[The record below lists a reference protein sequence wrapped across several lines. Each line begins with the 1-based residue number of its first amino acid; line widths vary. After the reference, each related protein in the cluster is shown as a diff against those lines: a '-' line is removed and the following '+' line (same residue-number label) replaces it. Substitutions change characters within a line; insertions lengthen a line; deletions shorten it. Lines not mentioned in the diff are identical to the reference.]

1 MPSLHHLAAMLSM
14 AAIACARGGTAA
26 NGTGQS
32 RQAAAGPQAAVQLVG
47 DWHLA
52 SDPPQPPPGLR
63 MAFTVDSASGS
74 DYFGRL
80 SLYFAG
86 NTGRN
91 ADEFE
96 PFAGTM
102 GREGSVEFR
111 VTHGDP
117 STAGI
122 LLAGRLRSDTIYV
135 ETLVVG
141 PDSLSSRERDWFL
154 VKR

>member
-1 MPSLHHLAAMLSM
+1 M
-14 AAIACARGGTAA
+14 
-26 NGTGQS
+26 
-32 RQAAAGPQAAVQLVG
+32 
-47 DWHLA
+47 
-52 SDPPQPPPGLR
+52 R

-86 NTGRN
+86 NTGAN

-96 PFAGTM
+96 PFAGAM
-102 GREGSVEFR
+102 GSDGTVEFR
-111 VTHGDP
+111 VAHGDG

-122 LLAGRLRSDTIYV
+122 LLVGRLRSDTIHV
-135 ETLVVG
+135 QTLVIG
-141 PDSLSSRERDWFL
+141 RDSLSSRERDWFL